1 MRKTGKRE
9 VALGCLAYCAGLGG
23 YVAVS
28 GSPSGLAVLQLWL
41 PASFLL
47 AGGAFG
53 LDAWSKQLGGSGSK
67 SE

>member
-9 VALGCLAYCAGLGG
+9 VALGCLCYCAGLGG
-23 YVAVS
+23 YVAAS
-28 GSPSGLAVLQLWL
+28 GSQSGLAVLQLWL

-53 LDAWSKQLGGSGSK
+53 LDAWSKQLGGGSK

>member
-9 VALGCLAYCAGLGG
+9 VALGCLCYCAGLGG
-23 YVAVS
+23 YVAAT

-41 PASFLL
+41 PAAFLF

-53 LDAWSKQLGGSGSK
+53 LDALAKQMGGGK
-67 SE
+67 RE